1 MISISVRN
9 KLICLKLNL
18 IDLNSKTIKIST
30 YLQMPKDPHK
40 QNKLLNSSQSPVF
53 IKIKKR

>member
-30 YLQMPKDPHK
+30 YLKKPKDPDK